1 MQIILLMKKSLRHLP
16 KHKRDELKRVT
27 EIIRDECP
35 TVLMIVLFGSHA
47 RGDWVEDRHFED
59 NILHEYMS
67 DFDILVIVRSYKI
80 ANSLDTWRRA
90 EARAHR
96 LVHTWTNLIV
106 ESSERVNKALAR
118 GQYFFSDIKKEGV
131 LLYDS
136 GEFQLARPRKLDPR
150 ERRGLA
156 RAHFEQWFTSARQFY
171 GSSEVNL
178 RKRWYKLAAF
188 ELHQAVERFYAAVLL
203 VFTNYKPR
211 IHDLEKLSRMV
222 AGQDPAFLTVFPK
235 ATPEEKE
242 CFDLL
247 RRAYVE
253 ARYNP
258 AYKITKAQLE
268 YLAERVRKLQRL
280 TKKICEAKIE
290 SYLST

>member
-1 MQIILLMKKSLRHLP
+1 MKKSLAHLP

-27 EIIRDECP
+27 EIILDECS
-35 TVLMIVLFGSHA
+35 TVLMIILFGSHA
-47 RGDWVEDRHFED
+47 RGDWVEDRHIED
-59 NILHEYMS
+59 GILHEYMS

-80 ANSLDTWRRA
+80 ANSADTWRRA

-106 ESSERVNKALAR
+106 EPIERVNKALAR
-118 GQYFFSDIKKEGV
+118 GHYFFRDIKKEGV

-136 GEFQLARPRKLDPR
+136 GEFELARPRKLDPR

-156 RAHFEQWFTSARQFY
+156 RAHFKQWFTSAKEFY
-171 GSSEVNL
+171 GVFEYAL
-178 RKRWYKLAAF
+178 RKRQYKLAAF
-188 ELHQAVERFYAAVLL
+188 QLHQAVERFYAAVLL

-211 IHDLEKLSRMV
+211 IHDLEKLSHMV
-222 AGQDPAFLTVFPK
+222 GGHDPAFLTVFPK

-242 CFDLL
+242 CFELL

-258 AYKITKAQLE
+258 GYKITKAQLE
-268 YLAERVRKLQRL
+268 YLAGRVRKLQRL

>member
-1 MQIILLMKKSLRHLP
+1 MKRSLRHLP
-16 KHKRDELKRVT
+16 KHKRDELKVVT
-27 EIIRDECP
+27 EIIRDECSS
-35 TVLMIVLFGSHA
+35 VLMIVLFGSHA
-47 RGDWVEDRHFED
+47 RGDWVEDRHVED
-59 NILHEYMS
+59 GILHEYLS

-80 ANSLDTWRRA
+80 ANSHDTWRHA

-106 ESSERVNKALAR
+106 EPIERVNKALAR
-118 GQYFFSDIKKEGV
+118 GQYFFRDIKKEGV

-136 GEFQLARPRKLDPR
+136 GEFELARPRKLDPR

-156 RAHFEQWFTSARQFY
+156 RAHFKQWYTSAKVFY
-171 GSSEVNL
+171 RVYEATFKM
-178 RKRWYKLAAF
+178 REYKVAAF
-188 ELHQAVERFYAAVLL
+188 QLHQAVERFYAAVLL

-211 IHDLEKLSRMV
+211 IHDLEKLGHMV
-222 AGQDPAFLTVFPK
+222 GGQDSAFLTVFPK

-268 YLAERVRKLQRL
+268 YLAQRVRKLQRL

-290 SYLST
+290 SYLAA